1 MPDEPL
7 TPLKTLAPS
16 RLVDDVVAHLRS
28 YMSENGL
35 EDGSRLPSERALA
48 EVLGTSRATVA
59 QALRVLAVMGLV
71 EIRHGSGIYVRR
83 DPGTLFGTTF
93 DLMIDLEPGSVG
105 QLAEFRYWIEKS
117 ILADG
122 HVPPVDESRLLED
135 FETLTLSKSR
145 LESWIEADAGFH
157 VTLVAATGNEYL
169 HSTYEMAHRKILSV
183 SYSDWIE
190 RGSVPSWLKGE
201 RWKGQVDLHRRIL
214 DAALAGDATALGSA
228 LAAHQAEIM
237 NHLAR
242 AVDLH
247 LPE

>member
-1 MPDEPL
+1 MPDESIA
-7 TPLKTLAPS
+7 PLKTLAPS

-28 YMSENGL
+28 YISENGL
-35 EDGSRLPSERALA
+35 ADGARLPSERSLA

-59 QALRVLAVMGLV
+59 QALRVLAVLGLV

-83 DPGTLFGTTF
+83 DPETLFGTTF

-105 QLAEFRYWIEKS
+105 QLADFRYWIEKS
-117 ILADG
+117 VLADG
-122 HVPPVDESRLLED
+122 RVPAVDEERLRGD
-135 FETLTLSKSR
+135 FEALTLSKSR
-145 LESWIEADAGFH
+145 LESWIEADADFH

-169 HSTYEMAHRKILSV
+169 HSTFEMAHRKILSV
-183 SYSDWIE
+183 SYADWIQ
-190 RGSVPSWLKGE
+190 RGSTPSWLRGE

-214 DAALAGDATALGSA
+214 DAALAGDVKALETA

-242 AVDLH
+242 AVDLQ
-247 LPE
+247 PSD